1 MRRARRVRRLSG
13 RPLRGQLCRRLL
25 RRRARVQRTDWDGLC
40 VNRRRWRIP
49 PPADLQY
56 TPLLNRGGP
65 VHRRAHLLIRGCWGA
80 DGGNPDYIAT
90 VASDAVAA
98 TECTGTADD
107 GSSTCDLL
115 ASTDGTADC
124 PAGCDSEA
132 NLVYSY
138 ETCGNKNS
146 YDHDRHYAYLR
157 GKHIRVSCA

>member
-1 MRRARRVRRLSG
+1 MVADALARRVRAVHARQA
-13 RPLRGQLCRRLL
+13 RP
-25 RRRARVQRTDWDGLC
+25 
-40 VNRRRWRIP
+40 
-49 PPADLQY
+49 
-56 TPLLNRGGP
+56 
-65 VHRRAHLLIRGCWGA
+65 
-80 DGGNPDYIAT
+80 
-90 VASDAVAA
+90 DAVRAEA
-98 TECTGTADD
+98 RAGVTCTGTASD
-107 GSSTCDLL
+107 GSSTCDLD